1 MRAVLVKY
9 SRRRVGSIREPKLAE
24 KTWRW
29 GDGASQ
35 ILKAQGE
42 LDERAATGVRIRRRD
57 YFDNE

>member
-1 MRAVLVKY
+1 MRLSGRA
-9 SRRRVGSIREPKLAE
+9 GSQYVYRLKEM
-24 KTWRW
+24 

-42 LDERAATGVRIRRRD
+42 LDEIRRRD